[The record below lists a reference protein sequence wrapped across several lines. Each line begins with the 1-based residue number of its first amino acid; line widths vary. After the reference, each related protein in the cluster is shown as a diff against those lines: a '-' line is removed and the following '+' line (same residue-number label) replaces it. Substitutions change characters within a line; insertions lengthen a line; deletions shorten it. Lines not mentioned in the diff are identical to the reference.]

1 MGKKICP
8 NCGEEN
14 SGFEIFCKKCNAN
27 IEKVPW
33 INQSSSTEE
42 KNIST
47 SEAPVYDSERISI
60 FTFVKGNNP
69 TEEILTAIQ
78 FIKENNKNESGKRLI
93 ELLKVDQ
100 SDENAW
106 LLLSYCINDKDK
118 KINCLKKVVSI
129 NPKNILGWEL
139 LSKFEEDDEKRKYYE
154 FRAKEL
160 KPPTPIQE
168 KKKDLNHKNQ
178 RYCHRCGS
186 LNNGY
191 DRYCWNCGQNMFVKS
206 NVKNEVHDAIL
217 FEKEVDSGAKA
228 LGSISVVCGVIG
240 IFINIPFGI
249 IAIACGIPALSKGAN
264 SGKIGIILGILDIVL
279 IIFDLFMRG
288 L

>member
-14 SGFEIFCKKCNAN
+14 SGFEIFCKKCNTN

-33 INQSSSTEE
+33 INQSSSAEE
-42 KNIST
+42 KNISI
-47 SEAPVYDSERISI
+47 SDLPFYDHELNSI
-60 FTFVKGNNP
+60 FNFVKGNNP
-69 TEEILTAIQ
+69 TEEILTAVQ
-78 FIKENNKNESGKRLI
+78 FIKENKKNEAGKKLI
-93 ELLKVDQ
+93 DLLKVDQ

-106 LLLSYCINDKDK
+106 LLLSYCLNDKDK
-118 KINCLKKVVSI
+118 KVNCLKKVVSI
-129 NPKNILGWEL
+129 NLKNILGWEL

-160 KPPTPIQE
+160 KPPAPIQE
-168 KKKDLNHKNQ
+168 KKKDLDHKNQ
-178 RYCHRCGS
+178 RSCYRCGS
-186 LNNGY
+186 INKISATF
-191 DRYCWNCGQNMFVKS
+191 CWNCGQNMNVKS
-206 NVKNEVHDAIL
+206 NVKSEVHDAIL

-240 IFINIPFGI
+240 IFVFGIPLGI

-264 SGKIGIILGILDIVL
+264 SGKTGIVLGILDIVL
-279 IIFDLFMRG
+279 AICVLLI
-288 L
+288 

>member
-14 SGFEIFCKKCNAN
+14 PGFEIFCKKCNAN

-33 INQSSSTEE
+33 NNQSKTAEG
-42 KNIST
+42 KNVST
-47 SEAPVYDSERISI
+47 SEFPVYDPEWMSI
-60 FTFVKGNNP
+60 FNFVKGNDP
-69 TEEILTAIQ
+69 TEEILTSIQ
-78 FIKENNKNESGKRLI
+78 FIKENKKNETGKKLI

-100 SDENAW
+100 SDENVW

-129 NPKNILGWEL
+129 NPKNILGWEF

-160 KPPTPIQE
+160 KPPAPIQE
-168 KKKDLNHKNQ
+168 KKKDVDQKNQ
-178 RYCHRCGS
+178 RSCYRCGS
-186 LNNGY
+186 LNNITATF
-191 DRYCWNCGQNMFVKS
+191 CWNCGQNMNVKS
-206 NVKNEVHDAIL
+206 NVKTEVNDAIL

-240 IFINIPFGI
+240 IFVFGIPLGI
-249 IAIACGIPALSKGAN
+249 IAIACGIPALSKGAG
-264 SGKIGIILGILDIVL
+264 SGKTGIILGTLDIVL
-279 IIFDLFMRG
+279 AIFILIIG
-288 L
+288 